1 MVGHDITKSWKLT
14 NKLII
19 FCSFKAMT
27 SKGSGTIEVA
37 ALGRPFSL
45 GMLYDCRNDSL
56 VPGITLW
63 DCDDLKTDIGER
75 LQKYNHF
82 DIVASESIE
91 DKSSALNVEA
101 SLKASFLSGL
111 VEVGGS
117 AKYLSDT
124 KTSKNQARVTLMYQ
138 ATTKFNELSMNHLG
152 RGNVKHPYVFD
163 QEIATHVVTGILYG
177 AQAFFVFDREVS
189 VNENHRN
196 IQGNLK
202 VMIKNIPHL
211 SIEGEGSL
219 KIEDNERKNVEKF
232 SCRFIGDFFVQKPP
246 TSFQEAVEV
255 YQSLPKLLGANGENA
270 VPVKVWLLPLTFLDS
285 TAAKLVRQIS
295 IGLVQKSQSVLE
307 DFSDLEMRFNDA
319 LRTQTAQQ
327 FPQIGKQLETFKQK
341 CSQFKLEFQ
350 QTLAKKL
357 QSIRGGGEEEAVLA
371 EELRK
376 TCSSPFNSKDLNE
389 WMDCKERDIY
399 TVMSLT
405 DMMTNT
411 KIISSQTDLYKESFK
426 AEQAVCFVFTSL
438 GRDEPYLSTLSNY
451 LQQTPK
457 PDDAQDPHP
466 PDQWYNSRREGEA
479 MRQKAKL
486 FSDFAEANKE
496 NKNITFLTVGLTN
509 ETQKGSS
516 IYLYTDGF
524 LVNEN
529 FEPPSKPAAVTGSDI
544 NHNSVTLNI
553 SPPRFGAEDIT
564 SYSVEYCVRGED
576 GWKQE
581 TASRAEEVTVSGLSP
596 NTEYMFRCRAETP
609 VGAGPANEV
618 SGSIQT
624 LPCSPPGKLHVES
637 NSREISVSWEKPA
650 ELGQDVQV
658 LSYIVEYAKPDQP
671 VKEEDLHWEQMKAG
685 AEKAIISGLQPETE
699 YAVRVRCDCGAAGTS
714 KESIAVKVSIA
725 KPAHLTE
732 FLKENSSGDP
742 SSFSCKPVTVAMNIS
757 FKHNTN
763 YIVEIFPGSPFV
775 HRLKPEQKNIGSIR
789 RLALGEKDPTK
800 INKTILLVGE
810 TGAGKSTLIN
820 ALVNFA
826 LGVEFEEN
834 VWYQIVQ
841 EEKRSQTESQTPD
854 VIMYEVF
861 GLEDR
866 TLPFSLTIID
876 TPGFGDTKG
885 IDKDVLIRER
895 LLDLFRSTEGVHEI
909 DAVCLVLKAT
919 ECRLSDRLM
928 YVFDSVVS
936 LFGKDIEENIVA
948 LITHSDFMT
957 PENVLQALEDAKIR
971 CAKDEKDQPVHFMF
985 DNKQKTERNRK
996 NERALKY
1003 AWEST
1008 KDDICN
1014 FADFLI
1020 KTKPKNLKETVEV
1033 LNSRI
1038 SLTACIENLQERI
1051 EFIDLKQREIQQTQE
1066 ALKKH
1071 EEDMK
1076 NNKDFKVEVD
1086 ETFKIKVPVSEWRW
1100 WAFGGNYGGAV
1111 CCEVCEENCHYP
1123 CTLAWYPKNCEVMQ
1137 YKKKELYCTVCTG
1150 KCHVSKHVK
1159 EKQCTECEDECSDPS
1174 HQKTH
1179 WRYVTKTR
1187 KVKKTEE
1194 EMKEMKEM
1202 KEMYEKSEKGSEE
1215 KVSLLETLQKK
1226 MKELQKDKD
1235 QWLEESFQH
1244 VVRLEEIALKGV
1256 SLEMQVHLDFLIEK
1270 MKEKGDTEK
1279 AMKLEIMKNKKK

>member
-1 MVGHDITKSWKLT
+1 
-14 NKLII
+14 
-19 FCSFKAMT
+19 MT

-63 DCDDLKTDIGER
+63 DCDELQNHIRER
-75 LQKYNHF
+75 QHKYNHF

-91 DKSSALNVEA
+91 DKSSALKVEA

-117 AKYLSDT
+117 ANYLSDT
-124 KTSKNQARVTLMYQ
+124 KTSKNQARVTLMYY
-138 ATTKFNELSMNHLG
+138 ATTKFHELSMNQLG

-163 QEIATHVVTGILYG
+163 QGIATHVVTGILYG

-189 VNENHRN
+189 VNENHRD

-202 VMIKNIPHL
+202 VMIKKIPSL
-211 SIEGEGSL
+211 SIDGEGSL
-219 KIEDNERKNVEKF
+219 KMEDNGRKNVEKF
-232 SCRFIGDFFVQKPP
+232 SCRFIGDFVVQKPP

-255 YQSLPKLLGANGENA
+255 YQSLPTLLGANGENA
-270 VPVKVWLLPLTFLDS
+270 VPVKVWLLPLTCLDS
-285 TAAKLVRQIS
+285 SAAKLVRQIS
-295 IGLVQKSQSVLE
+295 IGLVQKSQGVLE
-307 DFSDLEMRFNDA
+307 VFSDLEMRFNDA

-327 FPQIGKQLETFKQK
+327 FPQIGEKLKTFKQM
-341 CSQFKLEFQ
+341 CSEFKLEFQ

-371 EELRK
+371 EILKK

-389 WMDCKERDIY
+389 WMDCKEREIY

-411 KIISSQTDLYKESFK
+411 KIVSSQTDLYKESFK

-438 GRDEPYLSTLSNY
+438 GSDEPYLSASSNY

-457 PDDAQDPHP
+457 PDDTQDPHP
-466 PDQWYNSRREGEA
+466 PDQWYNSRKEGEA

-553 SPPRFGAEDIT
+553 SPPRFGAENIT

-581 TASRAEEVTVSGLSP
+581 TASRAEEVPVSGLSP
-596 NTEYMFRCRAETP
+596 NTEYRFRCRAETP

-624 LPCSPPGKLHVES
+624 LPCSPPGRLHIES
-637 NSREISVSWEKPA
+637 TSREISVSWEKPA

-658 LSYIVEYAKPDQP
+658 LSYIVEYAKPDQQ

-685 AEKAIISGLQPETE
+685 AEKVVISGLQPETE
-699 YAVRVRCDCGAAGTS
+699 YAVRVRCDCGTAGRS
-714 KESIAVKVSIA
+714 KESIAVKVSTA

-757 FKHNTN
+757 YKYDYTKNR
-763 YIVEIFPGSPFV
+763 VEIIPGSPSV
-775 HRLKPEQKNIGSIR
+775 YRLIPKQGNKGSIR
-789 RLALGEKDPTK
+789 RLTLCERDPTK
-800 INKTILLVGE
+800 MNKTILLVGE
-810 TGAGKSTLIN
+810 TGSGKSNLIN

-826 LGVEFEEN
+826 MGVKYEEN
-834 VWYQIVQ
+834 VCFQIVE
-841 EEKRSQTESQTPD
+841 EEKKSQTESQTPD
-854 VIMYEVF
+854 VIVYEVF

-876 TPGFGDTKG
+876 TPGYGHTEG
-885 IDKDVLIRER
+885 MDKDIIVSER
-895 LLDLFRSTEGVHEI
+895 LLDLFRSTDGVHDI
-909 DAVCLVLKAT
+909 DAVCLVLKA
-919 ECRLSDRLM
+919 SDNRPSGRLM
-928 YVFDSVVS
+928 YVFDSVMS
-936 LFGKDIEENIVA
+936 LFGKDIEKNIVA
-948 LITHSDFMT
+948 LITHSHFVT
-957 PENVLQALEDAKIR
+957 PENVLRALEDANI
-971 CAKDEKDQPVHFMF
+971 CLAKDEQDRPVHFMF
-985 DNKQKTERNRK
+985 DNMQQTKRN
-996 NERALKY
+996 ESALKY

-1008 KDDICN
+1008 DEQIGR
-1014 FADFLI
+1014 FADFL
-1020 KTKPKNLKETVEV
+1020 KNTKPQNLKGTVEV
-1033 LNSRI
+1033 LKRRMR
-1038 SLTACIENLQERI
+1038 LTACIHNLQERVQ
-1051 EFIDLKQREIQQTQE
+1051 FIDLKQREIQQTQG

-1071 EEDMK
+1071 EQDMK
-1076 NNKDFKVEVD
+1076 DNKDFTIEM
-1086 ETFKIKVPVSEWRW
+1086 T
-1100 WAFGGNYGGAV
+1100 
-1111 CCEVCEENCHYP
+1111 
-1123 CTLAWYPKNCEVMQ
+1123 
-1137 YKKKELYCTVCTG
+1137 
-1150 KCHVSKHVK
+1150 
-1159 EKQCTECEDECSDPS
+1159 
-1174 HQKTH
+1174 
-1179 WRYVTKTR
+1179 
-1187 KVKKTEE
+1187 VKKT
-1194 EMKEMKEM
+1194 KQQM
-1202 KEMYEKSEKGSEE
+1202 KEMYEKGKKGSVKSE
-1215 KVSLLETLQKK
+1215 SLLETLQ
-1226 MKELQKDKD
+1226 ENIEDLQKEKD

-1244 VVRLEEIALKGV
+1244 VVELEKIALKVV
-1256 SLEMQVHLDFLIEK
+1256 SLSTHVHLDFLIEK
-1270 MKEKGDTEK
+1270 MKENGDTEK
-1279 AMKLEIMKNKKK
+1279 VKKLEEMKSQMDENRRVKSALRYMSGK